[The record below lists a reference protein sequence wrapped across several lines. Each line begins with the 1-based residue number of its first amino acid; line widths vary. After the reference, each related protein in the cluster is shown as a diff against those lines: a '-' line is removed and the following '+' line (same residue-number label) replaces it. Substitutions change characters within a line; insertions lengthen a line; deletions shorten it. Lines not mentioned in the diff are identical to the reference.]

1 VLLDPEHFSE
11 EERSMRTPF
20 ASLALLTMLLAAPA
34 YAFHCPGDMADI
46 DVTLK
51 EKAQT
56 LSADVLA
63 EVKKLRAEG
72 EALHKAGKHGESVAT
87 LAKAKA
93 LLGIE

>member
-1 VLLDPEHFSE
+1 
-11 EERSMRTPF
+11 MRTPF
-20 ASLALLTMLLAAPA
+20 ALLALLLSLLAAPA
-34 YAFHCPGDMADI
+34 YAFHCPADMAEI
-46 DVTLK
+46 DAALG

-72 EALHKAGKHGESVAT
+72 EALHKAGKHGDSVAT

-93 LLGIE
+93 LLGIQ

>member
-1 VLLDPEHFSE
+1 
-11 EERSMRTPF
+11 MRTLF
-20 ASLALLTMLLAAPA
+20 ASLALLLSLLAAPA
-34 YAFHCPGDMADI
+34 YAFHCPVDMAEI
-46 DVTLK
+46 DTALK

-72 EALHKAGKHGESVAT
+72 EALHKAGNHGDSVAT

-93 LLGIE
+93 LLGIQ

>member
-1 VLLDPEHFSE
+1 
-11 EERSMRTPF
+11 MRTPF